1 MLEKREFWYFL
12 MSGALALWVVVF
24 WLSFLLFPESSIGK
38 ATLPIALFI
47 LHLAEVP
54 LSLKIGKSRG
64 ISKQRVVFN
73 TLLFGFTWWLPIKRG
88 VLD

>member
-24 WLSFLLFPESSIGK
+24 WLSFLLFPETSIGK
-38 ATLPIALFI
+38 VVLPIALFI

-54 LSLKIGKSRG
+54 LSLKIGKFRR
-64 ISKQRVVFN
+64 ISKLRVVLN